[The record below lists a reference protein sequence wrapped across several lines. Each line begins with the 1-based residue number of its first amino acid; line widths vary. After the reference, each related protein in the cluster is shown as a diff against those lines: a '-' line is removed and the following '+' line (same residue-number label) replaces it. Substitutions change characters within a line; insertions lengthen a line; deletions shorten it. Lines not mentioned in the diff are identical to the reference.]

1 MCENCYINTI
11 VQAVPKRYDVILW
24 LLGCVEKFLSWLID
38 YCIYNK
44 QGDGK
49 TKLYHVEDMLSVS
62 VEVRKVAFST
72 MLMEAWYAAKHLLV
86 FIESLE
92 KTYYCPMQSNRLVD
106 DSGDEKPYQRIDSL
120 QWTPMYRKYLVNFI
134 KRGNVFRKEQYTMKT
149 LIYFLMLTLTIT
161 VFSHSGYTEPVV
173 TDGLVSY
180 WTFDQ
185 QDIAGGTVKDVWG
198 ENDGKIVG
206 DPKVVDG
213 QVGEALE
220 FDGADDYVN
229 LTNLGDFG
237 EKVGASTFE
246 AWVKTSFKKE
256 WTTLFKVLDQG
267 CNMAWAIDVNRSAKA
282 GFPFAEDIVHYY
294 VRQKSA
300 AGCNAIAVEI
310 EFALSDGKWHHIVF
324 GIVDPG
330 KSEVSIYMDGEPQ
343 EIIVGDA
350 KKLDTFIP
358 FVEPVYIGAANN
370 RGKVERHFP
379 GVIDEVRIYDRPL
392 TADEVTRNFESKI
405 GLPVQAAEKLPVVWG
420 NLKTAQ

>member
-1 MCENCYINTI
+1 
-11 VQAVPKRYDVILW
+11 
-24 LLGCVEKFLSWLID
+24 
-38 YCIYNK
+38 
-44 QGDGK
+44 
-49 TKLYHVEDMLSVS
+49 
-62 VEVRKVAFST
+62 
-72 MLMEAWYAAKHLLV
+72 
-86 FIESLE
+86 
-92 KTYYCPMQSNRLVD
+92 
-106 DSGDEKPYQRIDSL
+106 
-120 QWTPMYRKYLVNFI
+120 
-134 KRGNVFRKEQYTMKT
+134 MKT
-149 LIYFLMLTLTIT
+149 LIYFLMFTLTII
-161 VFSHSGYTEPVV
+161 VFSHNGYTEPVV

-206 DPKVVDG
+206 NPKVVDG

-220 FDGADDYVN
+220 FDGSDDYVN

-246 AWVKTSFKKE
+246 AWVKTSFKKD

-282 GFPFAEDIVHYY
+282 GFPLAEDIVHYY

-379 GVIDEVRIYDRPL
+379 GIIDEVRIYDRPL

-405 GLPVQAAEKLPVVWG
+405 GLSVEAAEKLPIVWG
-420 NLKTAQ
+420 NLKTQ

>member
-1 MCENCYINTI
+1 MKNLIY
-11 VQAVPKRYDVILW
+11 
-24 LLGCVEKFLSWLID
+24 LLTF
-38 YCIYNK
+38 
-44 QGDGK
+44 
-49 TKLYHVEDMLSVS
+49 
-62 VEVRKVAFST
+62 
-72 MLMEAWYAAKHLLV
+72 
-86 FIESLE
+86 
-92 KTYYCPMQSNRLVD
+92 
-106 DSGDEKPYQRIDSL
+106 
-120 QWTPMYRKYLVNFI
+120 
-134 KRGNVFRKEQYTMKT
+134 T
-149 LIYFLMLTLTIT
+149 LIITIQN
-161 VFSHSGYTEPVV
+161 GYTQPVV

-180 WTFDQ
+180 WTFDE
-185 QDIAGGTVKDVWG
+185 QDIVGGTVKDVWG

-220 FDGADDYVN
+220 FDGSDDYVN

-246 AWVKTSFKKE
+246 AWVKTSFKKD

-282 GFPFAEDIVHYY
+282 GFPLAEDIVHYY

-310 EFALSDGKWHHIVF
+310 EFPLSDGKWHHIVF

-330 KSEVSIYMDGEPQ
+330 NSEVSVYMDGEPQ

-370 RGKVERHFP
+370 RGNVERHFP
-379 GVIDEVRIYDRPL
+379 GIIDEVRIYDRPL

-405 GLPVQAAEKLPVVWG
+405 GLSVQAAEKLPIVWG
-420 NLKTAQ
+420 TLKTEL

>member
-1 MCENCYINTI
+1 
-11 VQAVPKRYDVILW
+11 
-24 LLGCVEKFLSWLID
+24 
-38 YCIYNK
+38 
-44 QGDGK
+44 
-49 TKLYHVEDMLSVS
+49 
-62 VEVRKVAFST
+62 
-72 MLMEAWYAAKHLLV
+72 
-86 FIESLE
+86 
-92 KTYYCPMQSNRLVD
+92 
-106 DSGDEKPYQRIDSL
+106 
-120 QWTPMYRKYLVNFI
+120 
-134 KRGNVFRKEQYTMKT
+134 MKN
-149 LIYFLMLTLTIT
+149 LIYLLTFTLTIAT
-161 VFSHSGYTEPVV
+161 FSLNGYAEPVV

-180 WTFDQ
+180 WTFDK

-220 FDGADDYVN
+220 FDGSDDYVN

-237 EKVGASTFE
+237 EKIGASTFE

-310 EFALSDGKWHHIVF
+310 EFPLSDGKWHHIVF

-343 EIIVGDA
+343 EIIEGDV

-379 GVIDEVRIYDRPL
+379 GIIDEVRIYDRPL

-405 GLPVQAAEKLPVVWG
+405 GLSVEAVKKLPVVWG

>member
-1 MCENCYINTI
+1 
-11 VQAVPKRYDVILW
+11 
-24 LLGCVEKFLSWLID
+24 
-38 YCIYNK
+38 
-44 QGDGK
+44 
-49 TKLYHVEDMLSVS
+49 
-62 VEVRKVAFST
+62 
-72 MLMEAWYAAKHLLV
+72 
-86 FIESLE
+86 
-92 KTYYCPMQSNRLVD
+92 
-106 DSGDEKPYQRIDSL
+106 
-120 QWTPMYRKYLVNFI
+120 
-134 KRGNVFRKEQYTMKT
+134 MKT
-149 LIYFLMLTLTIT
+149 LIYYLIFTLVIT
-161 VFSHSGYTEPVV
+161 LFSYNGHTQPIVTE
-173 TDGLVSY
+173 GLVSY

-185 QDIAGGTVKDVWG
+185 KDIAGGTVKDVWG

-206 DPKVVDG
+206 DPKVVEG

-220 FDGADDYVN
+220 FDGSDDYVN

-246 AWVKTSFKKE
+246 AWVKTSFKKD

-282 GFPFAEDIVHYY
+282 GFPLAEDIVHYY

-310 EFALSDGKWHHIVF
+310 EFPLSDGKWHHIVF
-324 GIVDPG
+324 AIVDPG
-330 KSEVSIYMDGEPQ
+330 ESEVSLYMDGEPQ

-379 GVIDEVRIYDRPL
+379 GIIDEVRIYDRPL
-392 TADEVTRNFESKI
+392 TAGEVTRNFESKI
-405 GLPVQAAEKLPVVWG
+405 GLSVQAAEKLPIVWAT
-420 NLKTAQ
+420 LKTVR

>member
-1 MCENCYINTI
+1 MKN
-11 VQAVPKRYDVILW
+11 
-24 LLGCVEKFLSWLID
+24 LI
-38 YCIYNK
+38 
-44 QGDGK
+44 
-49 TKLYHVEDMLSVS
+49 
-62 VEVRKVAFST
+62 
-72 MLMEAWYAAKHLLV
+72 
-86 FIESLE
+86 
-92 KTYYCPMQSNRLVD
+92 
-106 DSGDEKPYQRIDSL
+106 
-120 QWTPMYRKYLVNFI
+120 YLFT
-134 KRGNVFRKEQYTMKT
+134 FT
-149 LIYFLMLTLTIT
+149 LIITTFLQN
-161 VFSHSGYTEPVV
+161 GYTQPVV
-173 TDGLVSY
+173 TEGLVSY
-180 WTFDQ
+180 WTFDK

-206 DPKVVDG
+206 NPKVVDG

-220 FDGADDYVN
+220 FDGSDDYVN

-246 AWVKTSFKKE
+246 AWVKTSFKKD

-282 GFPFAEDIVHYY
+282 GFPLAEDIVHYY

-310 EFALSDGKWHHIVF
+310 EFPLSDGKWHHIVF

-370 RGKVERHFP
+370 RGNVERHFP
-379 GVIDEVRIYDRPL
+379 GLIDEVRIYDRPL

-405 GLPVQAAEKLPVVWG
+405 GLSVQAAEKLPIVWG
-420 NLKTAQ
+420 KLKTEL

>member
-1 MCENCYINTI
+1 MKN
-11 VQAVPKRYDVILW
+11 
-24 LLGCVEKFLSWLID
+24 LI
-38 YCIYNK
+38 
-44 QGDGK
+44 
-49 TKLYHVEDMLSVS
+49 
-62 VEVRKVAFST
+62 
-72 MLMEAWYAAKHLLV
+72 
-86 FIESLE
+86 
-92 KTYYCPMQSNRLVD
+92 
-106 DSGDEKPYQRIDSL
+106 
-120 QWTPMYRKYLVNFI
+120 YLFT
-134 KRGNVFRKEQYTMKT
+134 FT
-149 LIYFLMLTLTIT
+149 LIITTFLQN
-161 VFSHSGYTEPVV
+161 GYTQPVV
-173 TDGLVSY
+173 TEGLVSY
-180 WTFDQ
+180 WTFDK

-206 DPKVVDG
+206 DPKIVDG

-220 FDGADDYVN
+220 FDGSDDYVN

-246 AWVKTSFKKE
+246 AWVKTSFKKD

-282 GFPFAEDIVHYY
+282 GFPLAEDIVHYY

-310 EFALSDGKWHHIVF
+310 EFPLSDGKWHHIVF

-370 RGKVERHFP
+370 RGNVERHFP
-379 GVIDEVRIYDRPL
+379 GIIDEVRIYDRPL

-405 GLPVQAAEKLPVVWG
+405 GLSVQAAEKLPIVWG
-420 NLKTAQ
+420 KLKTEL

>member
-1 MCENCYINTI
+1 
-11 VQAVPKRYDVILW
+11 
-24 LLGCVEKFLSWLID
+24 
-38 YCIYNK
+38 
-44 QGDGK
+44 
-49 TKLYHVEDMLSVS
+49 
-62 VEVRKVAFST
+62 
-72 MLMEAWYAAKHLLV
+72 
-86 FIESLE
+86 
-92 KTYYCPMQSNRLVD
+92 
-106 DSGDEKPYQRIDSL
+106 
-120 QWTPMYRKYLVNFI
+120 
-134 KRGNVFRKEQYTMKT
+134 MKN
-149 LIYFLMLTLTIT
+149 LIYFFTLTLIITI
-161 VFSHSGYTEPVV
+161 FLQNGYTEPVV

-180 WTFDQ
+180 WTFDK

-220 FDGADDYVN
+220 FDGSDDYVN

-294 VRQKSA
+294 VRQQSA

-330 KSEVSIYMDGEPQ
+330 NSEVSIYMDGEPQ
-343 EIIVGDA
+343 EIIEGDV
-350 KKLDTFIP
+350 KELDNFVP
-358 FVEPVYIGAANN
+358 FVQPIFIGAGNN
-370 RGKVERHFP
+370 RGAVSRNFP

-392 TADEVTRNFESKI
+392 TADEVTQNFKSKI
-405 GLPVQAAEKLPVVWG
+405 GLSVQAAKKLPIVWG
-420 NLKTAQ
+420 NLKTQ